1 MALMQCP
8 ECGKEISDQI
18 PACPHCG
25 FPVQKQTDGTGG
37 KNKKKLILP
46 LIIIGSILAIGA
58 VIVICYKFVY
68 KGSFMISQAKDTFEL
83 GSDVNLVTYLEYD
96 PENIIEV
103 TVADDGNFNAGKT
116 GDYQVLFRIK
126 NKRGNIKEVPFE
138 FHVTDTVAPELSLL
152 NDTVYIAR
160 GSKYNPQD
168 NTEVNDADVCI
179 IETGGDYDLNQEGT
193 YQISL
198 SAKDGSGKISETK
211 TMNLIVENRDDCLFR
226 KVRMGDSA
234 EVVQRYE
241 TAELITKQDEDN
253 GESLI
258 VYEDAVEGEDAYIYY
273 QLNDKDQLCCIV
285 VSFIQP
291 HTDYSLYIS
300 KFGSITEN
308 LNLKYGEAKTEK
320 GKGRLY
326 GYCSS
331 EGEALSI
338 GEVKYRNSWDTED
351 LSIVLYLGSDNYEIT
366 FSIIYDSK
374 TLDHPDGVG
383 LNQ

>member
-1 MALMQCP
+1 M
-8 ECGKEISDQI
+8 
-18 PACPHCG
+18 
-25 FPVQKQTDGTGG
+25 
-37 KNKKKLILP
+37 
-46 LIIIGSILAIGA
+46 
-58 VIVICYKFVY
+58 
-68 KGSFMISQAKDTFEL
+68 
-83 GSDVNLVTYLEYD
+83 
-96 PENIIEV
+96 
-103 TVADDGNFNAGKT
+103 
-116 GDYQVLFRIK
+116 
-126 NKRGNIKEVPFE
+126 
-138 FHVTDTVAPELSLL
+138 TDTVAPELSLL

-198 SAKDGSGKISETK
+198 SAKDGSGNISETK

-320 GKGRLY
+320 VKGRLY